1 MSSKNVLYEI
11 ATRMDKED
19 YRKFSYL
26 IAFRKKYQTLAKI
39 VLLAAI
45 GAGIW
50 AFTDEIFSVPKFFGI
65 WVILIATAFAAIFL
79 RTEYKAFNRMN
90 QARAGIISVS
100 QTISFYENYLIAE
113 EETVKGSNKIKYDRL
128 YQVLELED
136 YYIIYAGAN
145 SASMIRKKD
154 IAEEDRADFRIFLR
168 AKLGQRYKN
177 MIKDQKV

>member
-1 MSSKNVLYEI
+1 
-11 ATRMDKED
+11 MDKED

-26 IAFRKKYQTLAKI
+26 IAFRNKYQTLAKI

-50 AFTDEIFSVPKFFGI
+50 VFTDEIFSVPKFFAI
-65 WVILIATAFAAIFL
+65 WAVLIATAFAAIFL

-100 QTISFYENYLIAE
+100 QTIAFYENYLVAE
-113 EETVKGSNKIKYDRL
+113 EDNVKGSNKIKYDRL
-128 YQVLELED
+128 YQVLELEN

-145 SASMIRKKD
+145 SASMIRKED
-154 IAEEDRADFRIFLR
+154 IDEEDKTSFQIFLR

-177 MIKDQKV
+177 MIKEQKA